1 MRTTA
6 VMAKSVAIKID
17 FLGPLLKNKI
27 IVKLYKTFLRN
38 DHDEFLIY

>member
-17 FLGPLLKNKI
+17 IPLLKNKI